1 MAIGRKAVDLGGLD
15 RRGSNDYTSV
25 PTALELTSAHAAVMT
40 SVATQGKLVPAE
52 WARRPPHGGVPVD
65 VMCDIMGSDRIFE
78 TSKSG
83 EFSGFE
89 LSVILFLWEN
99 EKKSGAQRPISI
111 FFETWA

>member
-1 MAIGRKAVDLGGLD
+1 MD
-15 RRGSNDYTSV
+15 V
-25 PTALELTSAHAAVMT
+25 PYEL
-40 SVATQGKLVPAE
+40 
-52 WARRPPHGGVPVD
+52 
-65 VMCDIMGSDRIFE
+65 IGSDRIFE

>member
-1 MAIGRKAVDLGGLD
+1 MSCNHLGVGQWDGRNQPAVFIT
-15 RRGSNDYTSV
+15 RYYY
-25 PTALELTSAHAAVMT
+25 
-40 SVATQGKLVPAE
+40 
-52 WARRPPHGGVPVD
+52 RRPPHGGVPVD
-65 VMCDIMGSDRIFE
+65 VPYGIIGSDRIFE